1 MEVSKPKGIQ
11 VMKETKTPTKG
22 AHPAAVETL
31 CFCVLK
37 WRGNKTACYNTNKE
51 YFVLEV
57 MQNYFSTLI
66 QLCVHAVFQEKNQ
79 SLNSTV
85 TALSTQVGSLQVREE
100 ELSSMLKLKVHV

>member
-1 MEVSKPKGIQ
+1 
-11 VMKETKTPTKG
+11 
-22 AHPAAVETL
+22 
-31 CFCVLK
+31 
-37 WRGNKTACYNTNKE
+37 
-51 YFVLEV
+51 

-100 ELSSMLKLKVHV
+100 ELSSMLKLEVHV